1 MWAILTSLPSLIG
14 GLFGT
19 INNITAA
26 ISNEKIN
33 ARNAQTEEERIASEE
48 RVKSLEAKR
57 DLMIAEAGITR
68 ANIIVRSAAAIP
80 VVFVL
85 WKLLVWDKVI
95 GSLAGCARA
104 PRGTCGLF
112 VTDPL
117 SADEWKV
124 VMIVLGFYFLYE
136 GAIGVSRIFKR

>member
-1 MWAILTSLPSLIG
+1 MWSFITSLPALIG

-48 RVKSLEAKR
+48 RVKSLEGRR
-57 DLMIAEAGITR
+57 DLMIAEAGVTK
-68 ANIIVRSAAAIP
+68 ANIIVRSAAAVP
-80 VVFVL
+80 VVIIL
-85 WKLLVWDKVI
+85 WKLLVWDKVV
-95 GSLAGCARA
+95 GSLVGCARA
-104 PRGTCGLF
+104 AKGTCNNF
-112 VTDPL
+112 ITDPL
-117 SADEWKV
+117 DENQWKI

>member
-1 MWAILTSLPSLIG
+1 MWAFLTSLPSLIG

-33 ARNAQTEEERIASEE
+33 ARNAQTEEERIASDE
-48 RVKSLEAKR
+48 RVKSLEARR
-57 DLMIAEAGITR
+57 DLMIVEAGVTK
-68 ANIIVRSAAAIP
+68 ANIIVRSAAAVPI
-80 VVFVL
+80 VIIL
-85 WKLLVWDKVI
+85 WKLLVWDKVV

-104 PRGTCGLF
+104 AKGTCSTF
-112 VTDPL
+112 ITDPL
-117 SADEWKV
+117 DDNQWKI
-124 VMIVLGFYFLYE
+124 VMLVLGFYFLYE

>member
-1 MWAILTSLPSLIG
+1 MLKFLLGLPGMISG
-14 GLFGT
+14 MFST
-19 INNITAA
+19 IDNITKA

-33 ARNAQTEEERIASEE
+33 ARNATTEEERIASDE
-48 RVKSLEAKR
+48 RVKALEAKR
-57 DLMIAEAGITR
+57 DTMIAEAGITR

-85 WKLLVWDKVI
+85 WKLLVWDKVL

-104 PRGTCGLF
+104 PRGTCGAF